1 MWIVYRLHLKLKDD
15 ILFVRRQQ
23 NDKKIKKIF
32 EEYVQGLNNI
42 IGEDLESVILYGSY
56 ARGEQDKDG
65 EISDIDIMILVK
77 LNENKIK
84 KIEEKIIDYTYDLD
98 LKYDVLLSPIIESIT
113 NYNKM
118 VRYIPFYKNVKKE
131 GIFLGSLI

>member
-1 MWIVYRLHLKLKDD
+1 MT
-15 ILFVRRQQ
+15 
-23 NDKKIKKIF
+23 KKIKKIL

-118 VRYIPFYKNVKKE
+118 VSYIPFYKNVEKE
-131 GIFLGSLI
+131 GVCLNG

>member
-1 MWIVYRLHLKLKDD
+1 M
-15 ILFVRRQQ
+15 
-23 NDKKIKKIF
+23 

-42 IGEDLESVILYGSY
+42 IAEDLESVILYGSY

-84 KIEEKIIDYTYDLD
+84 KIEEKIIDYTYD
-98 LKYDVLLSPIIESIT
+98 
-113 NYNKM
+113 
-118 VRYIPFYKNVKKE
+118 
-131 GIFLGSLI
+131 

>member
-15 ILFVRRQQ
+15 IVFVRRQK
-23 NDKKIKKIF
+23 NYKEDKKIL

-42 IGEDLESVILYGSY
+42 IGEDLESVILYGPY
-56 ARGEQDKDG
+56 ARGEQNKDG

-77 LNENKIK
+77 LNEKKIK

-118 VRYIPFYKNVKKE
+118 VSYIHFYKNVKKE

>member
-23 NDKKIKKIF
+23 NDKKIKKIL